1 MEEKKEEKQRGGE
14 GGVRKILAFSL
25 LFLIFPILFGYA
37 SGYPINIT
45 DSAGRNVTIKA
56 PIKKIIVLN
65 SDAAEAVKVLG
76 RVESIVGVT
85 DSVKKKSYYF
95 PELQDKE
102 TVGTWKEFD
111 YEKIAELA
119 RNETTG
125 RNDPTLVITYTFKL
139 EPAEKLEGIE
149 NITVVAFDFYK
160 EEKLCEEVEK
170 LGKILNMEERA
181 QEFIDWWREKRAA
194 VEDAVSKSI
203 SAESISEGEL
213 ANEILSYLGATYLG
227 TTEGHLDLERLRRHA
242 WFYVHGS
249 KPWVFI
255 EGTAKGLEDIATKG
269 NGSADHATCTLAGG
283 YNIAGELGGAYPHV
297 SWEWVL
303 ERNPD
308 VIIKGVYTSGWGWSG
323 VEEPAELVD
332 DIKSRPGADSIF
344 AVKDDRVYVCCNEP
358 LYGMDSVVG
367 LTYWAKIIHPEL
379 DLDPKAVYIEY
390 LTNFMDI
397 LYPEGT
403 IFVYPEV

>member
-1 MEEKKEEKQRGGE
+1 MEGKKEEEQRGGE

-25 LFLIFPILFGYA
+25 LFLIFSILVGCA

-119 RNETTG
+119 KNETTG

-149 NITVVAFDFYK
+149 NITVVAFDFCK
-160 EEKLCEEVEK
+160 EEKLSEEVEK
-170 LGKILNMEERA
+170 LGEMLGAEERA
-181 QEFIDWWREKRAA
+181 NDFINWWREKRAA
-194 VEDAVSKSI
+194 VEDAVSESI
-203 SAESISEGEL
+203 SAESISEDEL
-213 ANEILSYLGATYLG
+213 ANEILSYLRATYLG

-242 WFYVHGS
+242 WFYAYGS

-283 YNIAGELGGAYPHV
+283 YNIAGELGSAFPHV

-323 VEEPAELVD
+323 VEEPAELVE

-344 AVKDDRVYVCCNEP
+344 AVKDGRVYAFCNEL

-367 LTYWAKIIHPEL
+367 LTYWAEIFHPSAKL
-379 DLDPKAVYIEY
+379 NPKEVYTEY
-390 LTNFMDI
+390 LKFMN
-397 LYPEGT
+397 LTYPEDR

>member
-1 MEEKKEEKQRGGE
+1 MI
-14 GGVRKILAFSL
+14 ILLLLEFSVS
-25 LFLIFPILFGYA
+25 A
-37 SGYPINIT
+37 TEYPLNIT
-45 DSAGRNVTIKA
+45 DSAGREVTITA

-119 RNETTG
+119 KNEITG

-213 ANEILSYLGATYLG
+213 ANEILSYLRATYLG

-242 WFYVHGS
+242 WFYAYGS

-269 NGSADHATCTLAGG
+269 NGSSDHATCTLAGG

-323 VEEPAELVD
+323 VEEPAELVE

-367 LTYWAKIIHPEL
+367 LTYWAKIIHPKL

-390 LTNFMDI
+390 LTNFMNI
-397 LYPEGT
+397 SYPEGT